1 VGREVVRR
9 SRLDSVTD
17 WEARAER
24 AAYCVSALAEDC
36 GVTERHLRRYLRL
49 RFGESPR
56 DLLAEVRLAREG
68 RRCLGKRRSSRRPLR
83 KRVSIARR
91 ISLAGSHNDTE
102 SRRARSALLTWRE
115 APNVR
120 FGHEMSDSGK
130 SISID
135 CGG

>member
-1 VGREVVRR
+1 MGREVVRR

-56 DLLAEVRLAREG
+56 DWLAEVRLARGAALLRQAAFVKEAAAEAG
-68 RRCLGKRRSSRRPLR
+68 FNSPAHFTRRFTQRYGVPPSAFR
-83 KRVSIARR
+83 
-91 ISLAGSHNDTE
+91 LADV
-102 SRRARSALLTWRE
+102 ARSTKCPIRA
-115 APNVR
+115 
-120 FGHEMSDSGK
+120 
-130 SISID
+130 
-135 CGG
+135 